1 MSKAPEHCP
10 ICGAG
15 PRGDY
20 IFGANMQW
28 WKCNNNEDLLEYPKL
43 QPDACRIRQLEWLVE
58 QHQTAWTKTRN
69 GLLDAPGGG
78 SDATKWA
85 VALIDH
91 YQPLEVVT
99 DLTEC
104 GTW

>member
-20 IFGANMQW
+20 IFGVNLQW
-28 WKCNNNEDLLEYPKL
+28 WECNNNEDLLEHPKL
-43 QPDACRIRQLEWLVE
+43 RPDLCRIRELERLVK
-58 QHQTAWTKTRN
+58 QHQTAWVKTRS
-69 GLLDAPGGG
+69 GLLDAPG
-78 SDATKWA
+78 SDNAATKWA

-91 YQPLEVVT
+91 YQPVDSVVDYT
-99 DLTEC
+99 KCEA
-104 GTW
+104 W